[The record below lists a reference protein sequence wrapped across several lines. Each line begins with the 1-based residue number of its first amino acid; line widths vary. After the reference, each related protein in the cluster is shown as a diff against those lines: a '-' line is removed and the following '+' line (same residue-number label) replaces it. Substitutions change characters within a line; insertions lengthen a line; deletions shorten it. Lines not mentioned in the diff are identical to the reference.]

1 MDALVRIF
9 LKLFVMKQKN
19 EHFEELPG
27 FPKMETGFDVPEG
40 YFDSFG
46 ERLRLRMEAENLSSR
61 WKKIIFYLKPALG
74 IAAGLAIMLTVYI
87 YPPGNQRTS
96 TLASV
101 NNVAIGSD
109 DQSELLTSTYAS
121 LITDGQFISALSE
134 MDEYDASKMPKEDLA
149 DYLASNCSD
158 FEILNANK

>member
-1 MDALVRIF
+1 
-9 LKLFVMKQKN
+9 MKQKN
-19 EHFEELPG
+19 EHFENLPG
-27 FPKMETGFDVPEG
+27 FPKMETGYRVPEE
-40 YFDSFG
+40 YFDTFG

-61 WKKIIFYLKPALG
+61 RRKIIFYLKPALG
-74 IAAGLAIMLTVYI
+74 LAAGLAIILTVYI

-101 NNVAIGSD
+101 NNVAVVTAD
-109 DQSELLTSTYAS
+109 DQSESLTSTYAS
-121 LITDGQFISALSE
+121 LITDGQLISALSE

-149 DYLASNCSD
+149 DYLASSCSE